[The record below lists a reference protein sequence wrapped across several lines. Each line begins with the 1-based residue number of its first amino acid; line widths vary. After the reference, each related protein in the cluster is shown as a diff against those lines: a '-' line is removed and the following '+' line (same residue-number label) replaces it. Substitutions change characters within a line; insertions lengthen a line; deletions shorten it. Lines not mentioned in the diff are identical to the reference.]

1 VLMGLFANLDGDARE
16 AALDALGRSVAKH
29 GADSVRAYRDAV
41 GVEALPSMMEGAAA
55 SLGWGRWRFEAGD
68 PVAAGDVAAAGVRS
82 LHLTVADSPFA
93 AEAPRGVAACHAIA
107 GMLEALGTAMF
118 ASPARA
124 RETHCAAQ
132 GGEAACR
139 FVVAPRDPAP
149 TSPRPPSE
157 PTPARRH
164 QRQGDLS

>member
-1 VLMGLFANLDGDARE
+1 MPRARCRPCSSSSEADVTALHERLVFDSARGAVLDGPRRYVLMRADVLMGLFANLDGDARD
-16 AALDALGRSVAKH
+16 AALDALGRSVAEH

-55 SLGWGRWRFEAGD
+55 SLGWGRWRFDAGD

-107 GMLEALGTAMF
+107 GMLE
-118 ASPARA
+118 
-124 RETHCAAQ
+124 
-132 GGEAACR
+132 
-139 FVVAPRDPAP
+139 
-149 TSPRPPSE
+149 
-157 PTPARRH
+157 
-164 QRQGDLS
+164 